1 MVNAIATRSV
11 SGSMRPFLDGVVYF
25 IAYLLLDLFFILFQR
40 KRKRKTIN
48 PLSIFYRIL
57 KLKFKTFS
65 INHS

>member
-25 IAYLLLDLFFILFQR
+25 IAYLLLDFFFILFQR

-48 PLSIFYRIL
+48 PLSIF
-57 KLKFKTFS
+57 
-65 INHS
+65 